1 MTTTSTATSSLPP
14 LPNGIVRYSDYVAA
28 QKNKPSGS
36 TTMGQGE
43 FMTLFTTQL
52 QNQDPTD
59 PVKNEAFVAQL
70 AQFSQLEATTSM
82 QTSLNTM
89 VTNQSSDRMLTSAA
103 LIGKKV
109 GIPTGPAV
117 LTNAQP
123 VTGTISLPGG
133 ADGLQVVV
141 SDSTGNAV
149 RTMTYGPQTP
159 GSMNFT
165 WDGLSDNGAQQPDG
179 TYSLAITGTS
189 GGANITPSYNTMSTV
204 TSVTSSGDASNT
216 WLLGVGG
223 GKTVTLNSL
232 TQITN

>member
-1 MTTTSTATSSLPP
+1 MTTTSTATSSNAP

-28 QKNKPSGS
+28 QKNKPAGS
-36 TTMGQGE
+36 TTMGQGD

-59 PVKNEAFVAQL
+59 PVKNEAFVAEL

-82 QTSLNTM
+82 QTSLTSM
-89 VTNQSSDRMLTSAA
+89 VNNQASDRMLSSAA

-109 GIPTGPAV
+109 GVPMGPAI

-123 VTGTISLPGG
+123 VTGSMSLPGG

-141 SDSTGNAV
+141 SDSTGAAV

-159 GSMNFT
+159 GNMNFS

-179 TYSLAITGTS
+179 TYSFAITGTAA
-189 GGANITPSYNTMSTV
+189 GANITPSYNTMATV
-204 TSVTSSGDASNT
+204 TSVTSSGDSSNT

-223 GKTVTLNSL
+223 GKTVTLSSL

>member
-1 MTTTSTATSSLPP
+1 MTTTSTAVGSQAP
-14 LPNGIVRYSDYVAA
+14 LPNGIVRYSDYVAD
-28 QKNKPSGS
+28 QKNKPAGS
-36 TTMGQGE
+36 TTMGQGA

-52 QNQDPTD
+52 RNQDPTD

-70 AQFSQLEATTSM
+70 AQFSQLEATTAM

-89 VTNQSSDRMLTSAA
+89 VGNQSSDRMLTSAA

-109 GIPTGPAV
+109 GIPAGPAV

-123 VTGTISLPGG
+123 VTGTISLPSG
-133 ADGLQVVV
+133 ADGLKVQV
-141 SDSTGNAV
+141 SDSQGTVV
-149 RTMTYGPQTP
+149 RSMIYGPQTP
-159 GSMNFT
+159 GNMNFS

-179 TYSLAITGTS
+179 TYSFAISGTS
-189 GGANITPSYNTMSTV
+189 GGANITPNYNTMAAV
-204 TSVTSSGDASNT
+204 TSVTSSGDANNS